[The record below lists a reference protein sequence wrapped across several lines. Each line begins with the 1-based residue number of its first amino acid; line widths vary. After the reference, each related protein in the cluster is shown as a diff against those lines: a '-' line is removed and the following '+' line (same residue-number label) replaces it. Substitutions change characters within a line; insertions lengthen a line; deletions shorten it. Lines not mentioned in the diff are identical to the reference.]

1 MHWSLR
7 LILDLPKSI
16 LLFRKNH
23 IRFAKLQKI
32 EDKYGSIASF
42 KAMLKDPE
50 LAVAEVEIYIDFLP
64 EVMENK
70 EKYSTEDMEFFLEK
84 GEEYG
89 ILRRVK
95 EHNPE
100 LDDSWKRC
108 EEE

>member
-16 LLFRKNH
+16 LLFRRNH

-32 EDKYGSIASF
+32 EDKYGSIAGF
-42 KAMLKDPE
+42 KAMLEDPE
-50 LAVAEVEIYIDFLP
+50 LSVAEVEIYIDLLP
-64 EVMENK
+64 EVMENT
-70 EKYSTEDMEFFLEK
+70 EKYSAEEMEFFIGK

-89 ILRRVK
+89 VLQRV
-95 EHNPE
+95 
-100 LDDSWKRC
+100 DDMPVDPDESWRKW

>member
-32 EDKYGSIASF
+32 EDKYGSIAGF
-42 KAMLKDPE
+42 KAMLEDPE
-50 LAVAEVEIYIDFLP
+50 LSVAEVEIYMDLLP
-64 EVMENK
+64 EVMENR
-70 EKYSTEDMEFFLEK
+70 EKYSTEEIKFFLLK

-89 ILRRVK
+89 ILRRV
-95 EHNPE
+95 EDSPVE
-100 LDDSWKRC
+100 PDDSWKRW

>member
-32 EDKYGSIASF
+32 EDKYGSIAGF
-42 KAMLKDPE
+42 KAMLEDPE
-50 LAVAEVEIYIDFLP
+50 LAVAEVEIFMDLLP
-64 EVMENK
+64 EVMENT
-70 EKYSTEDMEFFLEK
+70 EKYSAEEMEFFLGK

-89 ILRRVK
+89 ILRRV
-95 EHNPE
+95 EERTSEP
-100 LDDSWKRC
+100 DDSWKRW